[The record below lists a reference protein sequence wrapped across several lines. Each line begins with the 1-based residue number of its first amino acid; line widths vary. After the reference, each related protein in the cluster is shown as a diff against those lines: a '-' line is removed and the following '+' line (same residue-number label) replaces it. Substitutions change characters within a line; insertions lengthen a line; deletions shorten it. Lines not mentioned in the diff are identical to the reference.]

1 MIYTIYL
8 LTPYMVS
15 HRMVLEVIDVTIPMH
30 DPIKSIYV
38 EMVKEIVESEEEN
51 DEEDSE

>member
-1 MIYTIYL
+1 
-8 LTPYMVS
+8 
-15 HRMVLEVIDVTIPMH
+15 MH

-51 DEEDSE
+51 DEEKERR